1 MIDDHFETDIAKALH
16 IFDTF
21 SCITNKI
28 RLQVTINIRTIFILN
43 VLHEKRENLSLMS
56 LIMEM

>member
-21 SCITNKI
+21 YCITNKI
-28 RLQVTINIRTIFILN
+28 RLQVTINIRKIFILN
-43 VLHEKRENLSLMS
+43 V
-56 LIMEM
+56 